1 MHAFSPELD
10 VCQKAKV
17 VPHLLSCLAA
27 GKKSDSG
34 GGGDGGEG
42 KATEKESE
50 EGKLAPNS
58 KKAPLARPEEEE
70 DDDVEVEVKLRLLE
84 NGVAAER
91 V

>member
-1 MHAFSPELD
+1 M
-10 VCQKAKV
+10 
-17 VPHLLSCLAA
+17 
-27 GKKSDSG
+27 
-34 GGGDGGEG
+34 
-42 KATEKESE
+42 
-50 EGKLAPNS
+50 APNS